1 MQLFDELNDDNFEL
15 FAIRNYYNPRCVDAE
30 EFYDDLK
37 RFKYVKRL
45 ITRYRDNGDDPHVHL
60 LLNHLV
66 VIFNVFGIEGGL
78 KMLEFKIP
86 NLDDWLIIKPFLIY
100 LRVIENTKYS
110 SISMDQRI
118 VDKLRKI

>member
-1 MQLFDELNDDNFEL
+1 MQLFDELSDKNFEL

-30 EFYDDLK
+30 EFYEDLK

-45 ITRYRDNGDDPHVHL
+45 ITRQRDNGNPPIHL

-78 KMLEFKIP
+78 RMLEFKVP
-86 NLDDWLIIKPFLIY
+86 DTEDWTIIKPFLIY

-118 VDKLRKI
+118 VDKLRNL

>member
-15 FAIRNYYNPRCVDAE
+15 FAIRSYYNPRCVDAE
-30 EFYDDLK
+30 EFYEDLK

-45 ITRYRDNGDDPHVHL
+45 ITRYRDNGDPPVHL

-78 KMLEFKIP
+78 KMLEFKFP
-86 NLDDWLIIKPFLIY
+86 VWDDWEIIKPFLIY
-100 LRVIENTKYS
+100 LRVTENTKYS